1 MPNVP
6 DTKAPTIKN
15 AILCQIQATNFS
27 CVNFCNSLPIGLIL
41 SSIISLQ
48 PILQDASRV
57 IILRCISS
65 HCSAGKPFNGSLF
78 HLE

>member
-57 IILRCISS
+57 IILWCNLVIALLENLSM
-65 HCSAGKPFNGSLF
+65 ALF
-78 HLE
+78 SI